1 MDKYQFDYIL
11 ISFIIVHN
19 YIQKEYLNFLFTS
32 ISPPI
37 SGTKACGASARVRH
51 TVFSIVIGLA
61 KHYF

>member
-19 YIQKEYLNFLFTS
+19 YIQKEHLNFKF